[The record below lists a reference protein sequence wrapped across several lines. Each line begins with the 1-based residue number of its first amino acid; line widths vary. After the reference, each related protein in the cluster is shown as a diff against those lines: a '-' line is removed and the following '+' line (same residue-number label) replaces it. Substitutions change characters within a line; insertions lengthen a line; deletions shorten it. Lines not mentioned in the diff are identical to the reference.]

1 MIDFNSVTPAFSLIP
16 AGTIAKAVITL
27 KPGNY
32 GEQKLLTE
40 SDKTGSIG
48 LNVCFTITSGN
59 YANRK
64 IYQLIGFQGAKKDE
78 NGKDRWAEMGLS
90 LIRSI
95 IESSRNIDPSDT
107 TLEAMAKRKVAL
119 SELHNMQP
127 IIKIGVEVDKSG
139 KYPDKNKVFMAVTPD
154 KKEYKEFMNIS
165 TVAKT
170 KENKVSDE
178 DFAGDEI
185 PF

>member
-1 MIDFNSVTPAFSLIP
+1 MIDFNSVASAFSLIP

-27 KPGNY
+27 KSGNY
-32 GEQKLLTE
+32 GEQKLLTK

-95 IESSRNIDPSDT
+95 IESSRNINPSDT

-154 KKEYKEFMNIS
+154 KKEYNTFIDVPITKARGVKDSDNMNFS
-165 TVAKT
+165 
-170 KENKVSDE
+170 NDY
-178 DFAGDEI
+178 I

>member
-1 MIDFNSVTPAFSLIP
+1 MIDFNSVAPAFSLIP

-27 KPGNY
+27 KSGNY
-32 GEQKLLTE
+32 GEQKLLTK

-64 IYQLIGFQGAKKDE
+64 IHQLIGFQGAKKDE

-95 IESSRNIDPSDT
+95 IESSRNINPAAT
-107 TLEAMAKRKVAL
+107 TPEAMEKRKVTL

-127 IIKIGVEVDKSG
+127 IIKIGIEVDKSG

-154 KKEYKEFMNIS
+154 KKEYNEFMNIS
-165 TVAKT
+165 TFSKT
-170 KENKVSDE
+170 GENKVGDE